1 MNGAAWERQ
10 IRYTLDVTR
19 HYHNLLKLEEGQG
32 RKDQTFYWDGNVAA
46 MEEDGLES
54 YYLQDDLGSPM
65 QLLDENGE
73 IRESYGFDE
82 FGMSLFPEED
92 PGHQVQPFGYTGYQM
107 EEAGEVYYAQARRY
121 DAGTGRF
128 VSEDKIKGDLSTPY
142 TLNQYIYC
150 WNNPEKYIDLNG
162 KNAVEVLEWG
172 SGLAGVVSQLDTPA
186 PGPADLVALA
196 ILGTT
201 FLIAGGVAIY
211 EDITAKAEL
220 KAKEEE
226 EVKSI
231 VGDEMDNLTLIY
243 RTGSGN
249 GTNLTPREQDINGL
263 SYSLTPPIGKAYTVT
278 SIEQVNSTGVLKAT
292 IDGFNHVSVYP
303 TNISELPIW
312 IASRPNAKENPYY
325 LTTILASIS
334 IKVRGGGGGCD
345 ALSN

>member
-107 EEAGEVYYAQARRY
+107 EEAGGVYYAQARRY

-128 VSEDKIKGDLSTPY
+128 VGRDKERYQRFHKPN
-142 TLNQYIYC
+142 TLNRYIYC
-150 WNNPEKYIDLNG
+150 ENNPVTYIDPRGNTLEDCYTTSPG
-162 KNAVEVLEWG
+162 KDDPVQVTISGDTITIDAYVDITGDVNYVVGNSTAHDLVIEGIENWAGRPTATMLASDDVMRDNHQVTSSVSDYNIQMMVMAASTDEWQYFMAYDG
-172 SGLAGVVSQLDTPA
+172 HKQSRGVVTY
-186 PGPADLVALA
+186 GPC
-196 ILGTT
+196 T
-201 FLIAGGVAIY
+201 
-211 EDITAKAEL
+211 
-220 KAKEEE
+220 
-226 EVKSI
+226 
-231 VGDEMDNLTLIY
+231 
-243 RTGSGN
+243 
-249 GTNLTPREQDINGL
+249 Q
-263 SYSLTPPIGKAYTVT
+263 
-278 SIEQVNSTGVLKAT
+278 
-292 IDGFNHVSVYP
+292 H
-303 TNISELPIW
+303 
-312 IASRPNAKENPYY
+312 
-325 LTTILASIS
+325 
-334 IKVRGGGGGCD
+334 
-345 ALSN
+345 